1 MGEATTAQMGRTPT
15 RYPLT
20 PHTPRAW
27 HRTGENTPVMEK
39 HVDITIFNETQITS
53 SSVHCMTF

>member
-1 MGEATTAQMGRTPT
+1 MGEATTAQMGRTST

-20 PHTPRAW
+20 PHTPARLAQNW
-27 HRTGENTPVMEK
+27 RKHPVMEK

-53 SSVHCMTF
+53 SSIHCMTF